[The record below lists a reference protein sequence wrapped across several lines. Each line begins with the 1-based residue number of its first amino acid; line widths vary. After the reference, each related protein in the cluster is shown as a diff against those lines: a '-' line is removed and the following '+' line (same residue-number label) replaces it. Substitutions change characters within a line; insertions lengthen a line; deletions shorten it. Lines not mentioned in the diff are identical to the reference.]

1 MYNIPML
8 CIQCQSKIC
17 LQKNGMVYQRVL
29 LLLAGKLKKNT
40 SQSNKKQRKQE
51 VGRGGRRSRG
61 RRRRSSA
68 VSQSVCPTAF
78 VVYTSHD
85 RPFHLLFIDVDR
97 GHPGRRSFFDEVTV
111 VLVVVLAAVAVE
123 HFWHGTTTLYSSLS
137 WNGKGWWCSV
147 WCRVI
152 EAYIAFEKS
161 VARKS
166 FFDAFRSNSSQMST
180 FNFQHFLCIE
190 FPTFF
195 GNARI

>member
-1 MYNIPML
+1 M
-8 CIQCQSKIC
+8 S
-17 LQKNGMVYQRVL
+17 
-29 LLLAGKLKKNT
+29 AKKWHGILEGPFAL
-40 SQSNKKQRKQE
+40 SGEIKKKHLIVEQEAEE

-68 VSQSVCPTAF
+68 VSQSVRRRLSSTR
-78 VVYTSHD
+78 VTTV

-166 FFDAFRSNSSQMST
+166 FVISIYQTSKTAVV
-180 FNFQHFLCIE
+180 L
-190 FPTFF
+190 
-195 GNARI
+195 